1 MCIRDRARSTR
12 FVSQLGNCAAAYC
25 NPDCPLFCARLLHFL
40 CRDQLGCE
48 TTCTHRSSRPQS
60 AQRSVGYVFH
70 MAQNRSACAGMPAA
84 SGYKFRRGGLSWYGL
99 EVMSSGTS
107 VPFTPYSAPH
117 LGAIPNPVSY
127 THLACPRRCNVSD
140 KRAVDFELADSK
152 LSQGGEVGIASSKV
166 VNRQRQSHRL

>member
-1 MCIRDRARSTR
+1 
-12 FVSQLGNCAAAYC
+12 
-25 NPDCPLFCARLLHFL
+25 LHFL

-117 LGAIPNPVSY
+117 LGAIPNLIRPMQTENTRDNIKALPSGATCRWTGKV
-127 THLACPRRCNVSD
+127 ARR
-140 KRAVDFELADSK
+140 
-152 LSQGGEVGIASSKV
+152 
-166 VNRQRQSHRL
+166 

>member
-1 MCIRDRARSTR
+1 MRTSSARSTR

-117 LGAIPNPVSY
+117 LGAIPPSV
-127 THLACPRRCNVSD
+127 LRCTL
-140 KRAVDFELADSK
+140 RAGPEYARTTEGDTVL
-152 LSQGGEVGIASSKV
+152 L
-166 VNRQRQSHRL
+166 QSAQ

>member
-1 MCIRDRARSTR
+1 LRTSSARSTR

-117 LGAIPNPVSY
+117 LGAIPNLIRPMH
-127 THLACPRRCNVSD
+127 TENTRN
-140 KRAVDFELADSK
+140 RALRPCLLRDLRMDGK
-152 LSQGGEVGIASSKV
+152 MGLSLNTLGCSE
-166 VNRQRQSHRL
+166 